1 MSHVALRPYLAGLT
15 CAGDVTDREVSQ
27 SLSVGWHCGTLN
39 LKVFGPGFNSTFPW
53 FITSSLSTP
62 HLPVFIMNT
71 SCLIIRLPFHANW
84 WMFPRSKLCGS
95 TIISWALEEPLQENS
110 LTVRCNFPGLQQ
122 VWWSTVWIK
131 WSDSHWQ
138 WFGFILSLS
147 LPHSFSSHRI
157 NFGHICPYKNGCH
170 QCLLK
175 KYKLLDRRLLRW
187 EYKVWEGDMEKK
199 KKKRTKAELENARWG
214 KEWEV
219 KTMSVKWT
227 AGKNCVE

>member
-1 MSHVALRPYLAGLT
+1 MIHHQL
-15 CAGDVTDREVSQ
+15 
-27 SLSVGWHCGTLN
+27 SLN
-39 LKVFGPGFNSTFPW
+39 
-53 FITSSLSTP
+53 TSSPCICHEHLLPNNQAPFSCQLMDVSTVKALWQ
-62 HLPVFIMNT
+62 HNYIL
-71 SCLIIRLPFHANW
+71 
-84 WMFPRSKLCGS
+84 GS
-95 TIISWALEEPLQENS
+95 GRAIAGKFTDC
-110 LTVRCNFPGLQQ
+110 VRCNFPGLQQ

>member
-27 SLSVGWHCGTLN
+27 SLSVGWHRGTLN

-62 HLPVFIMNT
+62 HLPVFVMNT

-110 LTVRCNFPGLQQ
+110 LTVSGAISLVYSRSGEALYESNGVTAIGNGL
-122 VWWSTVWIK
+122 VLFS
-131 WSDSHWQ
+131 
-138 WFGFILSLS
+138 LSLS
-147 LPHSFSSHRI
+147 LTLFLLTELILVTSV
-157 NFGHICPYKNGCH
+157 HIK
-170 QCLLK
+170 
-175 KYKLLDRRLLRW
+175 
-187 EYKVWEGDMEKK
+187 MAA
-199 KKKRTKAELENARWG
+199 TNA
-214 KEWEV
+214 
-219 KTMSVKWT
+219 
-227 AGKNCVE
+227 C